1 MILFAYE
8 KRPINP
14 SNFKKILRTDSHHPI
29 LGQLESFKNFQF
41 SICFLIKFHYTAKF
55 PLLQK
60 SLEEIQ
66 RKGAYIRLHT

>member
-29 LGQLESFKNFQF
+29 LGQLESFKNFHNFQF
-41 SICFLIKFHYTAKF
+41 VFL
-55 PLLQK
+55 
-60 SLEEIQ
+60 
-66 RKGAYIRLHT
+66 